1 MARQNYDKAGAVQT
15 GVAMYN
21 QNSISKTQSNV
32 GIGMLVVS
40 LAAVF
45 YCYEYLLRVAPSV
58 MNAELMA
65 HYQINDFQLGS
76 LTAYYYYIYAP
87 MQLPVGLLVD
97 RYGPKRLMVFACL
110 CCAVGAYLFVCSHS
124 LLIAKLGRFLVG
136 LGSSFA
142 FVGVLKLAT
151 IYLPKNH
158 FAVVSGMTMA
168 LGQLGAMLGDVL
180 LTVMIKYDGWQKAS
194 IHAAIFGLVLTFAL
208 IAIFRIRTK
217 DDDESDT
224 IPKDQPSTRNVI
236 AGFIELA
243 KNKELWKTSVMG
255 CLLWVPIVV
264 FAEYLGIDYL
274 KTVFNLTSGQAAMA
288 NSMIF
293 IGMASGGPLVT
304 TLSNKL
310 ESRLLPIKV
319 GCVISALCM
328 SAVIMIPNMPI
339 PLLFLALYLTGLT
352 TSTQVIVFP
361 MAEEIASKGS
371 AGTALALTNMLV
383 MISGIIFQPL
393 TGYLLNTT
401 QIGEATHVA
410 GDFQYALGYIPLAII
425 STLFV
430 ALMTN
435 ETFRRTEDPDL
446 V

>member
-1 MARQNYDKAGAVQT
+1 
-15 GVAMYN
+15 MYN
-21 QNSISKTQSNV
+21 QETISKTQPNI
-32 GIGMLVVS
+32 GIGMIVVG
-40 LAAVF
+40 LAALF

-97 RYGPKRLMVFACL
+97 RYGPKRLMIFACL
-110 CCAVGAYLFVCSHS
+110 CCAVGAYFFVCSHS
-124 LLIAKLGRFLVG
+124 LFIAKFGRFLVG

-208 IAIFRIRTK
+208 IATFRIRTRQNDET
-217 DDDESDT
+217 DDM
-224 IPKDQPSTRNVI
+224 PRQQPNSREVI
-236 AGFIELA
+236 KGFVELA
-243 KNKELWKTSVMG
+243 QNKELWKTSIMG

-274 KTVFNLTSGQAAMA
+274 KTVFNLSSSQAAMA

-304 TLSNKL
+304 TLSNRL
-310 ESRLLPIKV
+310 QSRLLPIKV
-319 GCVISALCM
+319 GCIISALCM
-328 SAVIMIPNMPI
+328 SAVLCIPGMPTA
-339 PLLFLALYLTGLT
+339 LLFMFLYLTGLT

-361 MAEEIASKGS
+361 MAEEIANKGN

-383 MISGIIFQPL
+383 MISGIIFQPF

-401 QIGEATHVA
+401 QIGDSVHIAS
-410 GDFQYALGYIPLAII
+410 DFQFALGYIPLAII

-430 ALMTN
+430 ALITK
-435 ETFRRTEDPDL
+435 ETYKRSDRFDNA
-446 V
+446 